1 MNVRIKQNAFIA
13 KVAAFVLKEKTMAVT
28 INKTI
33 YLHNCSKENF
43 LKNKRWLRHEA
54 AHILQ
59 YKQLGTFR
67 FIVLYFAESLIN
79 GYSKNKFE
87 LEALQM
93 ENDLTIADKM
103 NFI

>member
-1 MNVRIKQNAFIA
+1 MNVRIKENAFVA

-33 YLHNCSKENF
+33 YLHNCTKENF
-43 LKNKRWLRHEA
+43 LRNKRWLRHEA

-59 YKQLGTFR
+59 YKKLGTFG
-67 FIVLYFAESLIN
+67 FPVLYLMESIKN
-79 GYSKNKFE
+79 GYHKNKFE
-87 LEALQM
+87 LEAKQM
-93 ENDLTIADKM
+93 ETDLIITGEM